1 MPMFDR
7 LHTEPVYNTRAV
19 VQRTGV
25 PADTIRAWER
35 RYGAPAPCRT
45 SGNQRL
51 YSERDLALICWLR
64 DQTKAGLTISQ
75 AVALHNSICNE
86 SPIAV
91 MDQTGEE
98 TQVNERRSPYP
109 ELNRDQASF
118 FFERVSAPAHV
129 PHTPQ
134 APTFRS
140 RVPLARMCG
149 EIVDALA
156 HFDDQRAER
165 VIEELMVFTAVEEIC
180 CHILEP
186 VLSEIVRQHER
197 GSLSAGAQ
205 HFASA
210 FILRKINVLFN
221 ISRPHTGRGPII
233 AAGVEGD
240 RNEVTLLVTA
250 LFLSRYGYHVVYMGT
265 DLAVSEAIEAALTLR
280 APFVLLSA
288 SKEDFIAPLNTT
300 VAELGDRFE
309 RQFGAGSAPTIGYVG
324 AVFAAR
330 PELRRRIEA
339 EYLGNDAFGAVAAV
353 DRLFSAPR
361 LA

>member
-1 MPMFDR
+1 
-7 LHTEPVYNTRAV
+7 V

-86 SPIAV
+86 TNLRAIEKAIK
-91 MDQTGEE
+91 
-98 TQVNERRSPYP
+98 NEPEVQQRSSAAADAP
-109 ELNRDQASF
+109 SF
-118 FFERVSAPAHV
+118 YFERVSAPV
-129 PHTPQ
+129 QPTPTP
-134 APTFRS
+134 APAFRS

-186 VLSEIVRQHER
+186 VLSEIARQHES
-197 GSLSAGAQ
+197 GSLSAGAH
-205 HFASA
+205 HFANA

-240 RNEVTLLVTA
+240 RSEVTLLVTA
-250 LFLSRYGYHVVYMGT
+250 LFLSRYGYHVIYMGA
-265 DLAVSEAIEAALTLR
+265 DLAIGEAIQAAIVLQ
-280 APFVLLSA
+280 APFVLLAA
-288 SKEDFIAPLNTT
+288 SKEEHITTLNVTAT
-300 VAELGDRFE
+300 ELIDRFE
-309 RQFGAGSAPTIGYVG
+309 R
-324 AVFAAR
+324 
-330 PELRRRIEA
+330 
-339 EYLGNDAFGAVAAV
+339 
-353 DRLFSAPR
+353 
-361 LA
+361 